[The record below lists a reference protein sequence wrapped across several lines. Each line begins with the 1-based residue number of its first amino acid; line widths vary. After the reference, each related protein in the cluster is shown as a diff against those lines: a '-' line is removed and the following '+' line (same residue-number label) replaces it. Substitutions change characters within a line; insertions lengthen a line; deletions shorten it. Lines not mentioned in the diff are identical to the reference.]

1 VKEVLPWVLT
11 SNPASSLP
19 AYRTRVRAQVRVRS
33 LGRNGLRRYCLR
45 LWSRYADTASAS
57 STEYFDAVWFF
68 FLVRKRTER
77 NSTGTCIIFAL
88 AYVSGYS

>member
-1 VKEVLPWVLT
+1 MKEVLPWVLT

-68 FLVRKRTER
+68 LERKGTER